1 MSKDIWINLPVKDV
15 EESTAFFNSI
25 GLQAMNVGN
34 VRAQISIGQTKIL
47 LFPIETF
54 EKFTGCKATDTA
66 QSGEVI
72 FSIGADSREEV
83 DAFIQKVELAGG
95 RVFRRPGETDGW
107 MYGAGFADLDGHRW
121 NLLYMDES
129 KRS

>member
-15 EESTAFFNSI
+15 EESTSFFNSI

-54 EKFTGCKATDTA
+54 EKFTDSKAT
-66 QSGEVI
+66 EL
-72 FSIGADSREEV
+72 R
-83 DAFIQKVELAGG
+83 VE
-95 RVFRRPGETDGW
+95 
-107 MYGAGFADLDGHRW
+107 
-121 NLLYMDES
+121 
-129 KRS
+129 K